1 MTIYAGSFSAM
12 AIEVKQMIIKS
23 TLVSGQNQHRQQ
35 EDAELASLDLDLLK
49 EEVMEECRELIEQS
63 LSELQER

>member
-1 MTIYAGSFSAM
+1 M

-23 TLVSGQNQHRQQ
+23 TIISGRK
-35 EDAELASLDLDLLK
+35 EREERGLASADIELLK

-63 LSELQER
+63 LNELQER

>member
-1 MTIYAGSFSAM
+1 M

-23 TLVSGQNQHRQQ
+23 TLIHGRK
-35 EDAELASLDLDLLK
+35 EELRPDISDMDIELLK
-49 EEVMEECRELIEQS
+49 EEVLEECRELIEQS

>member
-1 MTIYAGSFSAM
+1 M

-23 TLVSGQNQHRQQ
+23 TIISERMEKDDRGLATA
-35 EDAELASLDLDLLK
+35 DMELLR

-63 LSELQER
+63 LNELQER

>member
-1 MTIYAGSFSAM
+1 M

-23 TLVSGQNQHRQQ
+23 TIVSGRMDQDDRG
-35 EDAELASLDLDLLK
+35 LATDDIESLR

-63 LSELQER
+63 LNELQER

>member
-1 MTIYAGSFSAM
+1 
-12 AIEVKQMIIKS
+12 MIIKS
-23 TLVSGQNQHRQQ
+23 TLVHGHKEEERSDLTGV
-35 EDAELASLDLDLLK
+35 DIELMK

>member
-1 MTIYAGSFSAM
+1 M

-23 TLVSGQNQHRQQ
+23 TLIQGHTEEHSGFAGVDI
-35 EDAELASLDLDLLK
+35 ELLK